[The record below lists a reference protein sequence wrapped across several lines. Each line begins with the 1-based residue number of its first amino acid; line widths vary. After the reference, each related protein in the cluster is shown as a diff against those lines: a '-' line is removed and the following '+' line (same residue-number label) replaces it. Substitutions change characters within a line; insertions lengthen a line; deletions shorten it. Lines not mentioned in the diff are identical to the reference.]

1 MTGIVVNFLRRIKG
15 VEKHA
20 IIEKV
25 KLIVFKASSGVVG
38 LLVNSFTDIIG
49 GPGVSWDAL

>member
-25 KLIVFKASSGVVG
+25 KLIVFKASSGVVSEFIYRY
-38 LLVNSFTDIIG
+38 NR
-49 GPGVSWDAL
+49 GPGG